1 VPYFVFSLQ
10 QTGQIVSGA
19 RQKQYPPPNLRT
31 GSVPALSILLPQL
44 CVTSRTKHTVCPWS
58 PRDPW
63 I

>member
-10 QTGQIVSGA
+10 QTGQIVSDVI
-19 RQKQYPPPNLRT
+19 QNHPTNLRT

-44 CVTSRTKHTVCPWS
+44 CVKSRTKHTVCPES